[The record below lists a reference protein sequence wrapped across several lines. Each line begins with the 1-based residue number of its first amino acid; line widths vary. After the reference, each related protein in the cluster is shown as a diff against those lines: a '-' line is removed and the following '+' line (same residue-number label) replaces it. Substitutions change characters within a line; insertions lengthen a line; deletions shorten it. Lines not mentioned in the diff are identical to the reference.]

1 MTVQSS
7 EFSGPETGHTGL
19 PCPDPVSLETIE
31 LIEQALGQMLRS
43 LRRGV
48 PSRAAEE
55 AGLLEYR
62 SWLPRSH

>member
-1 MTVQSS
+1 MTVQQDV
-7 EFSGPETGHTGL
+7 FSIPETGHAAL

-31 LIEQALGQMLRS
+31 LIEQALAQMLRS

-48 PSRAAEE
+48 PNRAAEE